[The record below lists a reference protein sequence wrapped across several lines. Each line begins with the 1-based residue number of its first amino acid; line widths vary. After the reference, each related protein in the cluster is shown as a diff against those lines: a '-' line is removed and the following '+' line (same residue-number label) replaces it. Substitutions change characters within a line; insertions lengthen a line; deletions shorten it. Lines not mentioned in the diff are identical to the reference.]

1 MNCHVFSKYFPI
13 GRIVTYS
20 QTAVILTMISFWQ
33 QFPSVCFLMLSLGFI
48 SPAFSQPGHDACDR
62 AIDISP
68 GEILYDQTNR
78 GAATSLGEIP
88 EGTPVTC
95 IQTFE
100 NDVWYRLL
108 TDTAYTWYQ
117 VDIQPYECS
126 TPAGLQAMIVET
138 ESCDAGGFIYKDCA
152 NPRETGY
159 VTMFVD
165 ATDLQAMLLIYVDGY
180 DGTECGFVISV
191 KGFEEDPRSMD
202 DIRQSEMDYDSAPPY
217 YEPVAAS
224 LTFENNVAMI
234 SWEDES
240 LSSTALFQIQRSYL
254 YSGRTVGTVV
264 GTVEPSQTVGSEL
277 TTYYEYIDL
286 RAFREDTEYCYRIVR
301 IDDRG
306 AKAYS
311 EPLCAKS
318 ILIQTFWVSDVFS
331 SSIPGTYEVQ
341 YNTKKKQD
349 LTFALMNDAGEELKA
364 LVKKREPKGD
374 GIVQINMSEYPVGEY
389 VLKASTQEGSYRRR
403 FFREPE

>member
-1 MNCHVFSKYFPI
+1 
-13 GRIVTYS
+13 
-20 QTAVILTMISFWQ
+20 MITSWQ
-33 QFPSVCFLMLSLGFI
+33 KIPSVCVLMIVIGI
-48 SPAFSQPGHDACDR
+48 SSPVISQPVHDFCEQ
-62 AIDISP
+62 AIDIAP
-68 GEILYDQTNR
+68 GETLYDQTNR
-78 GAATSLGEIP
+78 GAATALGEIP

-100 NDVWYRLL
+100 NDVWYRLMAEP
-108 TDTAYTWYQ
+108 AYSWYQ
-117 VDIQPYECS
+117 VDIHPYECS
-126 TPAGLQAMIVET
+126 TPAGLQAMIVEAA
-138 ESCDAGGFIYKDCA
+138 SCDAGAFIYKDCA

-165 ATDLQAMLLIYVDGY
+165 ASQLTAELLIYVDGY
-180 DGTECGFVISV
+180 DGTECGFTIAV
-191 KGFEEDPRSMD
+191 KGFEEDPRSME
-202 DIRQSEMDYDSAPPY
+202 DIRQSEMDYDSPPPY
-217 YEPVAAS
+217 YEPVTAS
-224 LTFENNVAMI
+224 LKFENNVALI

-254 YSGRTVGTVV
+254 YSNRVVGTVV
-264 GTVEPSQTVGSEL
+264 GTVEPRQTVGSEL

-286 RAFREDTEYCYRIVR
+286 RAFREETEYCYRIVR

-311 EPLCAKS
+311 EPICAES
-318 ILIQTFWVSDVFS
+318 ILLQTFWASDVFP

-349 LTFALMNDAGEELKA
+349 ITFALLNDSGEELKA

-374 GIVQINMSEYPVGEY
+374 GIVQIDMSGYPVGEY
-389 VLKASTQEGSYRRR
+389 VLKVSADEGSYSRR

>member
-1 MNCHVFSKYFPI
+1 MNCHAFSKYFPI
-13 GRIVTYS
+13 DRIVTNLK
-20 QTAVILTMISFWQ
+20 TTVILTMISSWQ
-33 QFPSVCFLMLSLGFI
+33 KLPLICFLMLLVSI
-48 SPAFSQPGHDACDR
+48 SSPAFSQPRHDVCDR

-68 GEILYDQTNR
+68 GETLYDQTNR

-108 TDTAYTWYQ
+108 PDTTYTWYQ

-138 ESCDAGGFIYKDCA
+138 QSCDAGGFIYKGCA

-159 VTMFVD
+159 VTMFVEVS
-165 ATDLQAMLLIYVDGY
+165 DLQAKLLIYVDGY

-191 KGFEEDPRSMD
+191 KGFEEDPRSME
-202 DIRQSEMDYDSAPPY
+202 DIRQSEMDYESPPPY
-217 YEPVAAS
+217 YEPVSAS
-224 LTFENNVAMI
+224 LKFENNVALI

-240 LSSTALFQIQRSYL
+240 ISSTALFQIQRSHL

-264 GTVEPSQTVGSEL
+264 GTVEPRQTVGSEL

-286 RAFREDTEYCYRIVR
+286 RAFREETEYCYRIVR

-311 EPLCAKS
+311 EPLCTES
-318 ILIQTFWVSDVFS
+318 ILLMTFWASDVFP
-331 SSIPGTYEVQ
+331 SSIAGTYEVQ
-341 YNTKKKQD
+341 YNTKKRQD
-349 LTFALMNDAGEELKA
+349 LTFSLINEAGEELKA

-374 GIVQINMSEYPVGEY
+374 GIVQVDMLEYPVGEY
-389 VLKASTQEGSYRRR
+389 ILEVSSQEGRYRRR
-403 FFREPE
+403 FFHEPE

>member
-1 MNCHVFSKYFPI
+1 MSCHAFSKYFTI
-13 GRIVTYS
+13 DRIVTNPDRS
-20 QTAVILTMISFWQ
+20 VNLGMISSSRQSF
-33 QFPSVCFLMLSLGFI
+33 VLCFLLIFLGMI
-48 SPAFSQPGHDACDR
+48 CPAVSQPGHDLCER

-78 GAATSLGEIP
+78 GAATSVGEIP
-88 EGTPVTC
+88 EGTPVSC

-108 TDTAYTWYQ
+108 TDTAYLWYQ
-117 VDIQPYECS
+117 IEIQPYECS
-126 TPAGLQAMIVET
+126 TPAGLQAMVVET
-138 ESCDAGGFIYKDCA
+138 ESCDAGEFIYKDCA
-152 NPRETGY
+152 NPRETGH

-165 ATDLQAMLLIYVDGY
+165 ASDLKASLLIYVDGY
-180 DGTECGFVISV
+180 DGTECGFMISV
-191 KGFEEDPRSMD
+191 KGFDEDPRSMD
-202 DIRQSEMDYDSAPPY
+202 DIRQSEMDYESPPPY
-217 YEPVAAS
+217 YEPVSAA
-224 LTFENNVAMI
+224 LKFENNVAVI

-240 LSSTALFQIQRSYL
+240 LSSTALFQVQRSSL

-264 GTVEPSQTVGSEL
+264 GTVEPRQTVGSEL

-286 RAFREDTEYCYRIVR
+286 RAFRTETEYCYRIVR

-311 EPLCAKS
+311 APLCAES
-318 ILIQTFWVSDVFS
+318 ILLQTFWVSDVFLS
-331 SSIPGTYEVQ
+331 STPGTYEVQ

-349 LTFALMNDAGEELKA
+349 LRFALMNEAGEELKA
-364 LVKKREPKGD
+364 LVKRREPKGD
-374 GIVQINMSEYPVGEY
+374 GIVQIDMSEYPTGEY
-389 VLKASTQEGSYRRR
+389 VLEVSTDEGAYRRR